1 MVEQFLQGDRTIMIA
16 YHTIWHRVNTIA
28 ELEKIKNL
36 DDGVEIDVRSIHG
49 KALYLSHDISDSGEL
64 FENWLKHYTLRG
76 TLVINIKE
84 EGLEERIIKML
95 EDHGISNYMFLDEPF
110 WFLLKSSRKFNNKN
124 FAIRASKFESVD
136 TALMSKQLSNWVW
149 YDYFD
154 DVVNV
159 EDLKLLIN
167 SGFKVIMPSHELVGS
182 KKSYEKILEKAG
194 IILYGICK
202 DRQ

>member
-1 MVEQFLQGDRTIMIA
+1 MIA
-16 YHTIWHRVNTIA
+16 YHTIWHRVNTID
-28 ELEKIKNL
+28 ELEKIRNL

-49 KALYLSHDISDSGEL
+49 KDLYLSHDISDSGEL
-64 FENWLKHYTLRG
+64 FENWLDHYRLRG

-84 EGLEERIIKML
+84 EGLEERIIKIL
-95 EDHGISNYMFLDEPF
+95 ESREITNYMFLDEPF
-110 WFLLKSSRKFNNKN
+110 WFLLKSSRKFKNKN
-124 FAIRASKFESVD
+124 FAMRASKFESVD
-136 TALMSKQLSNWVW
+136 TPLKSKELSNWVW

-154 DVVNV
+154 DYVNV
-159 EDLKLLIN
+159 QDLKLLID

-182 KKSYEKILEKAG
+182 KKPFEDILEKEG